1 MYTTSA
7 TLLARIRNGE
17 DARGWEEFYAR
28 YMPLIYN
35 VARRQGLGD
44 ADAEEVVQL
53 VMLGVSKDIRRYDQA
68 RGPFRRWLLGVTYKK
83 IMDIMAARGR
93 KGPTIDPAEL
103 ADSANVEH
111 PFIREWERQWREG
124 MLHQAIEAVRRDGD
138 DVAFQAFWL
147 RVVQD
152 WPVKDV
158 ARALNIRPERVYD
171 YKHRIGRRIAEEY
184 ESITRA
190 GAED

>member
-7 TLLARIRNGE
+7 TLLARIRNG
-17 DARGWEEFYAR
+17 DDGRSWEEFYAR
-28 YMPLIYN
+28 YMPLIYK

-53 VMLGVSKDIRRYDQA
+53 VMLGVSRDISRYNHS
-68 RGPFRRWLLGVTYKK
+68 RGPFRRWLLGVAFKK
-83 IMDIMAARGR
+83 IVDVSAARGR
-93 KGPTIDPAEL
+93 RGAPVDPADL
-103 ADSANVEH
+103 PANGSVDH

-124 MLHQAIEAVRRDGD
+124 LLQQAVEAVRRDGD

-152 WPVKDV
+152 WPVKEV

-171 YKHRIGRRIAEEY
+171 YKHRVSRRIAEEY
-184 ESITRA
+184 ELISRA
-190 GAED
+190 AGED